1 MSLRC
6 STADYRATGG
16 QLGLN
21 DVPEQ
26 REVMQACEEST
37 YPVGVP
43 VDGDRARLD
52 QIGKLLTGGDQV
64 LEY

>member
-6 STADYRATGG
+6 STADYRAPTGR
-16 QLGLN
+16 LGLN

-26 REVMQACEEST
+26 REVMQACEECID
-37 YPVGVP
+37 PVGVP
-43 VDGDRARLD
+43 FDGDRARLD

-64 LEY
+64 FEY